1 MFLKTLKSKKS
12 SKSTVVARHRHI
24 NQPELLLRGSF
35 IPPLIFLTQRTP
47 SFAHHF
53 PHPPL
58 IPRLPLK
65 LDEDS
70 TSDRMDHSYG
80 PPTTVPPNLMEPQP
94 SNMGPPSD
102 PWHRPRSGPSV
113 AVTGPSPNS
122 PNARIAEDTEQQ
134 TPAQNLPSVQPVV
147 VGPGG
152 HTFRL
157 IEEGYTEPTDQKI
170 EKITNGLYIG
180 GSESLRQILRKLF
193 DDVKKEGPKQT
204 EKKRLLSDYSVYAQL
219 PRDNRKAIVEEQIA
233 EFKETACYKT
243 ATVKQKRGYDGT
255 IKRLKNER
263 FKAGD
268 TTIIGLA
275 DQDGVGFFDSDAY
288 EEVKEN

>member
-1 MFLKTLKSKKS
+1 M
-12 SKSTVVARHRHI
+12 
-24 NQPELLLRGSF
+24 NLLRSHLM
-35 IPPLIFLTQRTP
+35 LIAAAGMISVLG
-47 SFAHHF
+47 
-53 PHPPL
+53 
-58 IPRLPLK
+58 LPLPDEND
-65 LDEDS
+65 LSASLSATIDIEPRASQEDS

-80 PPTTVPPNLMEPQP
+80 APTIVPPNLMEPQP

-134 TPAQNLPSVQPVV
+134 TPAQNFLPSVQPIV

-152 HTFRL
+152 HKFRL
-157 IEEGYTEPTDQKI
+157 KERYTEPTDKNKI
-170 EKITNGLYIG
+170 KKITKGLYTG
-180 GSESLRQILRKLF
+180 GSKSLRQILRKLF